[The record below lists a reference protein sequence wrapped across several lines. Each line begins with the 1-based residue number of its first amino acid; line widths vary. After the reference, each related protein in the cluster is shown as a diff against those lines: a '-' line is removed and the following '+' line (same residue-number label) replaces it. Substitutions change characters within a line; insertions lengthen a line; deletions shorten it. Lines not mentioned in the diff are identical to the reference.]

1 MMMLKKIIATIV
13 AATVGAGVA
22 QAGPTEN
29 LKAAEA
35 FLAVNAKKPG
45 VKTTASGL
53 QYKVL
58 LQGKGAKPT
67 PVNSVSVKYKGYFAS
82 GKIFDQSQDPI
93 SFGVS
98 QVVPGW
104 TEALQ
109 LMPAGS
115 KYRLWLHPK
124 IGYGGRE
131 TGPIA
136 PNSLLVFDVEL
147 LSIAK

>member
-1 MMMLKKIIATIV
+1 MLKKMV
-13 AATVGAGVA
+13 AAIAAMVVGTGAA
-22 QAGPTEN
+22 QASPAEN
-29 LKAAEA
+29 LKAADA
-35 FLAVNAKKPG
+35 FLVVNAKKPG

-58 LQGKGAKPT
+58 TPGKGAKPT
-67 PVNSVSVKYKGYFAS
+67 SANSVSVKYKGYFVS
-82 GKIFDQSQDPI
+82 GKVFDQSQAPI

-98 QVVPGW
+98 EVVPGW

-124 IGYGGRE
+124 IGYGARE
-131 TGPIA
+131 TGPIPA
-136 PNSLLVFDVEL
+136 NSLLVFDVEL
-147 LSIAK
+147 VSIAK

>member
-1 MMMLKKIIATIV
+1 MLKKIIASI
-13 AATVGAGVA
+13 AALVLGAGAA
-22 QAGPTEN
+22 QAGPVES

-35 FLAVNAKKPG
+35 FLAANGKKPG
-45 VKTTASGL
+45 VQTTASGL

-58 LQGKGAKPT
+58 TLGKGSKPKASD
-67 PVNSVSVKYKGYFAS
+67 SVSVKYKGYFAS
-82 GKIFDQSQDPI
+82 GKVFDQSASPI

-124 IGYGGRE
+124 IGYGGRAA
-131 TGPIA
+131 GPIP
-136 PNSLLVFDVEL
+136 PNTLLVFDVEL
-147 LSIAK
+147 LSVQK